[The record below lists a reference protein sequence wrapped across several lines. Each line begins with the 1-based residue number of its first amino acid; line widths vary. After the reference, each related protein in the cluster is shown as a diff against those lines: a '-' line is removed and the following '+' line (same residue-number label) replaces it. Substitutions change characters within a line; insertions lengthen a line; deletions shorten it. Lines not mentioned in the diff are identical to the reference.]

1 MDNRARHQ
9 AILITGANGEMGHGL
24 IHALAEQNV
33 DLVAVDLHPLDP
45 SLRSKVRAHQAGDI
59 LDTQLMQRLVSQYEV
74 TTIFHLAALLS
85 TRAEFSPEIAHR
97 VNVTGTL
104 ELLRLAHQQSTW
116 SGIRTKFIF
125 PSSIAAYGVAGK
137 KDRLHALKEHEYTQ
151 PTTMYGCNKVYC
163 EHLGRYFAEYYQQ
176 LAAEPSKGGV
186 DFRCIRFPGLISADT
201 EPSGGTSDYGPEM
214 IHAAAQ
220 GKPYACFVRPDTTI
234 PFMAMPDGVQAL
246 LDLYAAPE
254 DALSQR
260 VYNINAFSCSA
271 QDFYDEVQKHFN
283 HPQVD
288 FAPHLKRQAIVDSW
302 PAAVDDAPA
311 RKDWGFAPQYQLQ
324 NAFSDYLV
332 PRISARY
339 TKQGE

>member
-1 MDNRARHQ
+1 VDNRARRP

-24 IHALAEQNV
+24 IHALSERNA
-33 DLVAVDLHPLDP
+33 DIVAVDLHPLDP
-45 SLRSKVRAHQAGDI
+45 SLQSKVRAHQAGDI

-116 SGIRTKFIF
+116 SGVRTKFIF
-125 PSSIAAYGVAGK
+125 PSSIAAYGVGGK
-137 KDRLHALKEHEYTQ
+137 KDRLHPLREHEYTE

-163 EHLGRYFAEYYQQ
+163 EHLGRYFAEHYQQ

-186 DFRCIRFPGLISADT
+186 DFRGIRFPGLISADT
-201 EPSGGTSDYGPEM
+201 VPSGGTSDYGPEM

-220 GKPYACFVRPDTTI
+220 GTPYACFVRPDTTI
-234 PFMAMPDGVQAL
+234 PFMAMPDGVKAL

-254 DALSQR
+254 ESLSQR

-271 QDFYDEVQKHFN
+271 QDFYDEVQKHF
-283 HPQVD
+283 PQAQVS

-302 PAAVDDAPA
+302 PAAVDDGPA
-311 RKDWGFAPQYQLQ
+311 RRDWGFAPAYTLAG
-324 NAFSDYLV
+324 AFSEYLV
-332 PRISARY
+332 PRIAARY
-339 TKQGE
+339 AR